1 MRASWGEKTFFGEI
15 LREADRRA
23 ERQLQ
28 RGGRRNPI
36 DQVIKRVCKEEG
48 IEEAELRN
56 GGKRRKVFRV
66 RARISYYLS
75 HEMGRP
81 WRR

>member
-1 MRASWGEKTFFGEI
+1 MLVGRDVVEFFHFTKGW
-15 LREADRRA
+15 DW
-23 ERQLQ
+23 
-28 RGGRRNPI
+28 
-36 DQVIKRVCKEEG
+36 IKRVCKEAG

-66 RARISYYLS
+66 RVRISYYLS